1 MTIKPSSL
9 NLFFKSSCMLKELQ
23 NNLYKNIIKFLFL
36 CAVITCNP
44 FLHSGEQYY
53 DSNSNI
59 TLISNTQSIQPNG
72 KLIVGIKFELEEGWH
87 TYWKNPGDA
96 GEGASIAWD
105 LSEGLTASKVLWPG
119 PERIPVEP
127 LMTFGYNDEVILL
140 TEISSDEN
148 VQFPL
153 NIQAQVGWFT
163 CKEICIPQEGIV
175 ELKIANGD
183 FIPSKNNEEINNYLE
198 SVPTRFNQEYRVEKL
213 DDKYFLLT
221 DIDNGKHFD
230 DIYFFPN
237 EYGLTSYTED
247 QIYEKN
253 LNSFTLEI
261 KASKAKLNL
270 DRFEGVIETLNSDGK
285 NYYEISFPLQNKVKS
300 DNQNI
305 VLLILF
311 AFIGGLILNIMPC
324 VFPILSIKILRFVE
338 YSENSSS
345 QTYKF
350 GLFYSLGVILSF
362 LLIAFTLLA
371 FKSSGEVIGWGFQ
384 LQYPLV
390 IAILFYLFVAL
401 GFMFMSNLV
410 FGSKLGQL
418 SIAAQVKNESLE
430 SFLTGILAVV
440 VASPCTAPFMG
451 SAIGFALLQP
461 SLNSIFIFLS
471 LGIGFALPYL
481 ILSIKPALLSFLPK
495 PGAWM
500 ETFKQFMAF
509 PMWASALWLLWVLSG
524 QVDPDTVILVLIGGL
539 SISLA
544 LWLLERNTS
553 EILFFKW
560 LVRLAVLVIFA
571 VSIWIL
577 PTSYSTQ
584 TSQNQQDI
592 TYSEELLTEYRD
604 DNELIFLN
612 FTADWC
618 ITCKVNESVALNSE
632 EVKALIKQKNIKYL
646 EADWTRKNEAIAK
659 KLEEF
664 GRSGVPLYLLY
675 PSTGKPIILPEIL
688 TEDILLNYLNELG

>member
-1 MTIKPSSL
+1 
-9 NLFFKSSCMLKELQ
+9 
-23 NNLYKNIIKFLFL
+23 
-36 CAVITCNP
+36 
-44 FLHSGEQYY
+44 
-53 DSNSNI
+53 
-59 TLISNTQSIQPNG
+59 
-72 KLIVGIKFELEEGWH
+72 
-87 TYWKNPGDA
+87 
-96 GEGASIAWD
+96 
-105 LSEGLTASKVLWPG
+105 
-119 PERIPVEP
+119 
-127 LMTFGYNDEVILL
+127 MTFGYNDEVILL

-410 FGSKLGQL
+410 FGSQLGQL
-418 SIAAQVKNESLE
+418 SVAAQVKNESLE

-481 ILSIKPALLSFLPK
+481 ILSIKPVLLSFLPK

>member
-1 MTIKPSSL
+1 
-9 NLFFKSSCMLKELQ
+9 
-23 NNLYKNIIKFLFL
+23 
-36 CAVITCNP
+36 
-44 FLHSGEQYY
+44 
-53 DSNSNI
+53 
-59 TLISNTQSIQPNG
+59 
-72 KLIVGIKFELEEGWH
+72 
-87 TYWKNPGDA
+87 
-96 GEGASIAWD
+96 
-105 LSEGLTASKVLWPG
+105 
-119 PERIPVEP
+119 
-127 LMTFGYNDEVILL
+127 MTFGYNDEVILL

-371 FKSSGEVIGWGFQ
+371 FKSSGELIGWGFQ

-410 FGSKLGQL
+410 FGSQLGQL
-418 SIAAQVKNESLE
+418 SVAAQVKNESLE

>member
-1 MTIKPSSL
+1 
-9 NLFFKSSCMLKELQ
+9 
-23 NNLYKNIIKFLFL
+23 
-36 CAVITCNP
+36 
-44 FLHSGEQYY
+44 
-53 DSNSNI
+53 
-59 TLISNTQSIQPNG
+59 
-72 KLIVGIKFELEEGWH
+72 
-87 TYWKNPGDA
+87 
-96 GEGASIAWD
+96 
-105 LSEGLTASKVLWPG
+105 
-119 PERIPVEP
+119 
-127 LMTFGYNDEVILL
+127 MTFGYNDEVILL
-140 TEISSDEN
+140 TEISSNEN

-153 NIQAQVGWFT
+153 NIKAQVGWFT

-175 ELKIANGD
+175 ELKITSGN

-221 DIDNGKHFD
+221 DIDNGKHFE

-237 EYGLTSYTED
+237 EYGLTSYNED

-270 DRFEGVIETLNSDGK
+270 DRFEGVIETLNSDEK
-285 NYYEISFPLQNKVKS
+285 NYYEISFPLQNKVKDDS
-300 DNQNI
+300 QNV

-338 YSENSSS
+338 YGENSSS

-410 FGSKLGQL
+410 FGSQLGQL
-418 SIAAQVKNESLE
+418 SVAAQVKNESLE

-553 EILFFKW
+553 EIMLLKW
-560 LVRLAVLVIFA
+560 LVRLAVLAIFA
-571 VSIWIL
+571 LSILIL

-632 EVKALIKQKNIKYL
+632 EVKALIKQKNIRYL

>member
-1 MTIKPSSL
+1 
-9 NLFFKSSCMLKELQ
+9 
-23 NNLYKNIIKFLFL
+23 
-36 CAVITCNP
+36 
-44 FLHSGEQYY
+44 
-53 DSNSNI
+53 
-59 TLISNTQSIQPNG
+59 
-72 KLIVGIKFELEEGWH
+72 
-87 TYWKNPGDA
+87 
-96 GEGASIAWD
+96 
-105 LSEGLTASKVLWPG
+105 
-119 PERIPVEP
+119 
-127 LMTFGYNDEVILL
+127 MTFGYNDEVILL

-230 DIYFFPN
+230 DIYFFPS

-285 NYYEISFPLQNKVKS
+285 NYYEISFPLQNKVKDDS
-300 DNQNI
+300 QNI

-410 FGSKLGQL
+410 FGSQLGQL
-418 SIAAQVKNESLE
+418 SVAAQVKNESLE

>member
-1 MTIKPSSL
+1 
-9 NLFFKSSCMLKELQ
+9 
-23 NNLYKNIIKFLFL
+23 
-36 CAVITCNP
+36 
-44 FLHSGEQYY
+44 
-53 DSNSNI
+53 
-59 TLISNTQSIQPNG
+59 
-72 KLIVGIKFELEEGWH
+72 
-87 TYWKNPGDA
+87 
-96 GEGASIAWD
+96 
-105 LSEGLTASKVLWPG
+105 
-119 PERIPVEP
+119 
-127 LMTFGYNDEVILL
+127 MTFGYNDEVILL

-175 ELKIANGD
+175 ELKITSGN

-221 DIDNGKHFD
+221 DIDNGKHFE

-237 EYGLTSYTED
+237 EYGLTSYNED

-285 NYYEISFPLQNKVKS
+285 NYYEISFPLQNKVKDDS
-300 DNQNI
+300 QNV

-338 YSENSSS
+338 YGENSSS

-362 LLIAFTLLA
+362 LLIAFILLA
-371 FKSSGEVIGWGFQ
+371 FKASGEVIGWGFQ

-410 FGSKLGQL
+410 FGSQLGQL
-418 SIAAQVKNESLE
+418 SVAAQVKNESLE

-451 SAIGFALLQP
+451 SAIGFALLLP
-461 SLNSIFIFLS
+461 SLNSIFIFLN

-553 EILFFKW
+553 EILLLKW
-560 LVRLAVLVIFA
+560 LVRLAVLAIFA
-571 VSIWIL
+571 LSIWIL

-584 TSQNQQDI
+584 TSQNKQDI

-632 EVKALIKQKNIKYL
+632 EVKALIKQKNIRYL
-646 EADWTRKNEAIAK
+646 EADWTRKNEVIAK

-675 PSTGKPIILPEIL
+675 PSTGEPIILPEIL

>member
-1 MTIKPSSL
+1 
-9 NLFFKSSCMLKELQ
+9 
-23 NNLYKNIIKFLFL
+23 
-36 CAVITCNP
+36 
-44 FLHSGEQYY
+44 
-53 DSNSNI
+53 
-59 TLISNTQSIQPNG
+59 
-72 KLIVGIKFELEEGWH
+72 
-87 TYWKNPGDA
+87 
-96 GEGASIAWD
+96 
-105 LSEGLTASKVLWPG
+105 
-119 PERIPVEP
+119 
-127 LMTFGYNDEVILL
+127 MTFGYNDEVILL

-175 ELKIANGD
+175 ELKIANGN

-198 SVPTRFNQEYRVEKL
+198 SVPSSFNQEYRVEKL

-285 NYYEISFPLQNKVKS
+285 NYYEISFPLQNKVKDDS
-300 DNQNI
+300 QNV

-410 FGSKLGQL
+410 FGSQLGQL
-418 SIAAQVKNESLE
+418 SVAAQVKNESLE

-577 PTSYSTQ
+577 PTSYSAQ

>member
-1 MTIKPSSL
+1 
-9 NLFFKSSCMLKELQ
+9 
-23 NNLYKNIIKFLFL
+23 
-36 CAVITCNP
+36 
-44 FLHSGEQYY
+44 
-53 DSNSNI
+53 
-59 TLISNTQSIQPNG
+59 
-72 KLIVGIKFELEEGWH
+72 
-87 TYWKNPGDA
+87 
-96 GEGASIAWD
+96 
-105 LSEGLTASKVLWPG
+105 
-119 PERIPVEP
+119 
-127 LMTFGYNDEVILL
+127 MTFGYNDEVILL
-140 TEISSDEN
+140 TEILSDES

-153 NIQAQVGWFT
+153 NIQARVGWFT

-175 ELKIANGD
+175 ELQITRGN
-183 FIPSKNNEEINNYLE
+183 FIPSKDNEEINNYLE
-198 SVPTRFNQEYRVEKL
+198 SVPTRFSQEYRVEKL
-213 DDKYFLLT
+213 DNKYFLMT

-237 EYGLTSYTED
+237 EYGLTSYTGA

-261 KASKAKLNL
+261 EASKAKLNL

-285 NYYEISFPLQNKVKS
+285 SYYEISFPLQNKVKS

-305 VLLILF
+305 ALLLLF

-338 YSENSSS
+338 YGENSSS

-371 FKSSGEVIGWGFQ
+371 LKSSGEVIGWGFQ

-401 GFMFMSNLV
+401 GFMFMSDLV

-418 SIAAQVKNESLE
+418 SVAAQVKNESLE

-481 ILSIKPALLSFLPK
+481 ILSIKPTLLSFLPK

-524 QVDPDTVILVLIGGL
+524 QVDSNTVILVLIGGL

-544 LWLLERNTS
+544 LWLVEKNTS
-553 EILFFKW
+553 EILLLKW
-560 LVRLAVLVIFA
+560 LVRVAVLAIFA
-571 VSIWIL
+571 ASIWIL
-577 PTSYSTQ
+577 PTSYSNQ

-604 DNELIFLN
+604 ANELIFLN

-632 EVKALIKQKNIKYL
+632 EVKALIRQKNIRYL
-646 EADWTRKNEAIAK
+646 EADWTRKNEAIAR

-675 PSTGKPIILPEIL
+675 PSTGEPIILPEIL

>member
-1 MTIKPSSL
+1 
-9 NLFFKSSCMLKELQ
+9 
-23 NNLYKNIIKFLFL
+23 
-36 CAVITCNP
+36 
-44 FLHSGEQYY
+44 
-53 DSNSNI
+53 
-59 TLISNTQSIQPNG
+59 
-72 KLIVGIKFELEEGWH
+72 
-87 TYWKNPGDA
+87 
-96 GEGASIAWD
+96 
-105 LSEGLTASKVLWPG
+105 
-119 PERIPVEP
+119 
-127 LMTFGYNDEVILL
+127 MTFGYNDEVILL

-410 FGSKLGQL
+410 FGSQLGQL
-418 SIAAQVKNESLE
+418 SVAAQVKNESLE

>member
-1 MTIKPSSL
+1 
-9 NLFFKSSCMLKELQ
+9 
-23 NNLYKNIIKFLFL
+23 
-36 CAVITCNP
+36 
-44 FLHSGEQYY
+44 
-53 DSNSNI
+53 
-59 TLISNTQSIQPNG
+59 
-72 KLIVGIKFELEEGWH
+72 
-87 TYWKNPGDA
+87 
-96 GEGASIAWD
+96 
-105 LSEGLTASKVLWPG
+105 
-119 PERIPVEP
+119 
-127 LMTFGYNDEVILL
+127 MTFGYNDEVILL

-175 ELKIANGD
+175 ELKIANGN

-198 SVPTRFNQEYRVEKL
+198 SVPSSFNQEYRVEKL

-221 DIDNGKHFD
+221 DIDNGKHFE

-285 NYYEISFPLQNKVKS
+285 NYYEISFPLQNKVKDDS
-300 DNQNI
+300 QNI

-410 FGSKLGQL
+410 FGSQLGQL
-418 SIAAQVKNESLE
+418 SVAAQVKNESLE

-560 LVRLAVLVIFA
+560 LVRLAVLAIFA

-592 TYSEELLTEYRD
+592 IYSEELLTEYRD
-604 DNELIFLN
+604 ANELIFLN

-632 EVKALIKQKNIKYL
+632 EVKALIRQKNIRYL

>member
-1 MTIKPSSL
+1 
-9 NLFFKSSCMLKELQ
+9 
-23 NNLYKNIIKFLFL
+23 
-36 CAVITCNP
+36 
-44 FLHSGEQYY
+44 
-53 DSNSNI
+53 
-59 TLISNTQSIQPNG
+59 
-72 KLIVGIKFELEEGWH
+72 
-87 TYWKNPGDA
+87 
-96 GEGASIAWD
+96 
-105 LSEGLTASKVLWPG
+105 
-119 PERIPVEP
+119 
-127 LMTFGYNDEVILL
+127 MTFGYNDEVILL

-285 NYYEISFPLQNKVKS
+285 NYYEISFPLQNKVKDDS
-300 DNQNI
+300 QNI

-410 FGSKLGQL
+410 FGSQLGQL
-418 SIAAQVKNESLE
+418 SVAAQVKNESLE

>member
-1 MTIKPSSL
+1 
-9 NLFFKSSCMLKELQ
+9 
-23 NNLYKNIIKFLFL
+23 
-36 CAVITCNP
+36 
-44 FLHSGEQYY
+44 
-53 DSNSNI
+53 
-59 TLISNTQSIQPNG
+59 
-72 KLIVGIKFELEEGWH
+72 
-87 TYWKNPGDA
+87 
-96 GEGASIAWD
+96 
-105 LSEGLTASKVLWPG
+105 
-119 PERIPVEP
+119 
-127 LMTFGYNDEVILL
+127 MTFGYNDEVILL

-410 FGSKLGQL
+410 FGSQLGQL
-418 SIAAQVKNESLE
+418 SVAARVKNESLE